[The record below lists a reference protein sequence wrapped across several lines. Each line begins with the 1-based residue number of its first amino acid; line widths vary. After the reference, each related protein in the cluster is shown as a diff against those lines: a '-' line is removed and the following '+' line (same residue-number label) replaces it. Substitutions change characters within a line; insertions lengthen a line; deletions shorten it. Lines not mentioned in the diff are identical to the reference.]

1 MLGGFAGL
9 AVCRGNDVSL
19 FLRIRAITARTSTRP
34 LREIVM
40 EFRLIP
46 MGDKPKNKP
55 TSPSKPKL
63 KATESTS
70 ISTISMLFLPVKSI
84 VTKQ

>member
-1 MLGGFAGL
+1 MLGGVAGL
-9 AVCRGNDVSL
+9 AVCRGSGASL
-19 FLRIRAITARTSTRP
+19 FFRIRAITARTSTTP

-40 EFRLIP
+40 EVRLIP

-55 TSPSKPKL
+55 ISPSKPKL

>member
-1 MLGGFAGL
+1 MLGGVDGL
-9 AVCRGNDVSL
+9 AVCRGNCSSL
-19 FLRIRAITARTSTRP
+19 FFRTRAITARTRTTP
-34 LREIVM
+34 LREIVI
-40 EFRLIP
+40 EVRLIP
-46 MGDKPKNKP
+46 MGDNPKNKP